1 MGAKGLKICEHVAKS
16 IETRY
21 KKQLR
26 KRNRS
31 YSRLLKTWN
40 KYKNKNKG
48 LMICEKIAA
57 ATRVKA
63 SVCEA
68 KSEGLNKQLDACKGA
83 EGMLKKEGVSMAAI
97 KKMSKKEL
105 LKRITIRRK
114 QVATC
119 R

>member
-1 MGAKGLKICEHVAKS
+1 MG
-16 IETRY
+16 
-21 KKQLR
+21 
-26 KRNRS
+26 
-31 YSRLLKTWN
+31 

-68 KSEGLNKQLDACKGA
+68 KLAGSKKQLAACIGA
-83 EGMLKKEGVSMAAI
+83 EEMLKKEGVSLAAL

-105 LKRITIRRK
+105 LKRIKIRRR

-119 R
+119 RVQVATLNGPCLRVSDAKRKWNTSSPSSKVSQPT

>member
-1 MGAKGLKICEHVAKS
+1 MG
-16 IETRY
+16 
-21 KKQLR
+21 
-26 KRNRS
+26 
-31 YSRLLKTWN
+31 
-40 KYKNKNKG
+40 KNKG

-68 KSEGLNKQLDACKGA
+68 KLAGSKKQLAACIGA
-83 EGMLKKEGVSMAAI
+83 EEMLKKEGISLAAL

-105 LKRITIRRK
+105 LKRIKIRRR

-119 R
+119 RVQVATLNGHLLEGKRCMANANKW